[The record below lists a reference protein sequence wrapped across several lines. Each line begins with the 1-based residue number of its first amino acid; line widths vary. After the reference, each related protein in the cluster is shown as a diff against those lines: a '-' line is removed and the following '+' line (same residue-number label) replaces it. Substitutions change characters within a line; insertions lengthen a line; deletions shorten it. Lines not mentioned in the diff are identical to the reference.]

1 MEEIQVTVVDSQE
14 VVSLFVQTSDVSV
27 LSVNSQTGVVTLDPD
42 DLDDT
47 STTNKFTT
55 SANLTKLG
63 FVSVTQAVDL
73 DTIESDVALLNLNQI
88 SGVLYFE
95 TYADMIAASAT
106 GVSGTAYKVI
116 ADSDT
121 SKNGDYSSDGT
132 AYTQQTNAVNGVIE
146 DGNVDA
152 VSGGTVFDWDIVDK
166 SSITDITGTLSSTIL
181 NADGT
186 TTANGNWR
194 TTEIIPID
202 ANNGF
207 LFNATALPGS
217 PYASIIIYNSS
228 DVIQEVIYSTDPK
241 IGTIIFYD
249 YDYKIQCCGRQTGAD
264 TNEIFLYTLLK
275 NRVTNLEVEVSNNSI
290 ITAKVDAN
298 TYLDKT
304 KTNYTFPNIGYINS
318 SGAYIANV
326 NAMTTDLL
334 EIGDFYATYRF
345 ALAVLNASAINFYD
359 EFTAWMSTE
368 SLVYSV
374 DGIFTDR
381 FIQIPT
387 GAKYVRI
394 TSKSDYIETEVYTN
408 IDNLEIAFNSLG
420 NPNRFYQADAVNCG
434 DSITWYDGNTL
445 AGNQSG
451 GTGGGEMCVGYIQ
464 TLART
469 LVFNSYDNQGASGKS
484 MAVDNYV
491 QISAYDYSA
500 KDLVTIAH
508 GTNDFK
514 LNRSIGTIGSIT
526 DTTFD
531 TATFYGAYRTVL
543 NAIKTSNVDCEV
555 FLITPIQRD
564 NSGYTIEYTNSAGH
578 KLIDYV
584 NAIKELGEM
593 YSLKVIDLY
602 GESGINFYNVFSYTI
617 DGLHPNNAGHLKMAN
632 SVLREIK

>member
-1 MEEIQVTVVDSQE
+1 
-14 VVSLFVQTSDVSV
+14 
-27 LSVNSQTGVVTLDPD
+27 
-42 DLDDT
+42 
-47 STTNKFTT
+47 
-55 SANLTKLG
+55 
-63 FVSVTQAVDL
+63 
-73 DTIESDVALLNLNQI
+73 
-88 SGVLYFE
+88 
-95 TYADMIAASAT
+95 
-106 GVSGTAYKVI
+106 
-116 ADSDT
+116 
-121 SKNGDYSSDGT
+121 
-132 AYTQQTNAVNGVIE
+132 
-146 DGNVDA
+146 
-152 VSGGTVFDWDIVDK
+152 
-166 SSITDITGTLSSTIL
+166 
-181 NADGT
+181 
-186 TTANGNWR
+186 
-194 TTEIIPID
+194 
-202 ANNGF
+202 
-207 LFNATALPGS
+207 
-217 PYASIIIYNSS
+217 
-228 DVIQEVIYSTDPK
+228 
-241 IGTIIFYD
+241 
-249 YDYKIQCCGRQTGAD
+249 
-264 TNEIFLYTLLK
+264 
-275 NRVTNLEVEVSNNSI
+275 
-290 ITAKVDAN
+290 
-298 TYLDKT
+298 
-304 KTNYTFPNIGYINS
+304 
-318 SGAYIANV
+318 
-326 NAMTTDLL
+326 MTTDLL